1 MWGPHF
7 IFHFQC
13 MKITNTSIFLLSL
26 FILVS
31 CQENTV
37 TSNFKKLLSQNK
49 YTLVMFIAPDCPLCH
64 TLSTPFSKLN
74 EKYPN
79 IKGIGIISG
88 NYYSSM
94 EINHFATKTAFKP
107 AIFIDN
113 SYHIA
118 RQLNATVTPE
128 FYILDSKGNILYQ
141 GMMDDRIERLGSN
154 KKQWKNNYLED
165 AILSVRN
172 NLKPKIEKT
181 TPIGCSLEY

>member
-1 MWGPHF
+1 MN
-7 IFHFQC
+7 
-13 MKITNTSIFLLSL
+13 MRNTSLFLLSL

-31 CQENTV
+31 CQESTI
-37 TSNFKKLLSQNK
+37 TSNFKKLLSKHK

-74 EKYPN
+74 DKYPN
-79 IKGIGIISG
+79 IQGIGIISG

-94 EINHFATKTAFKP
+94 EINHFATESVFKP
-107 AIFIDN
+107 AIFRDN
-113 SYHIA
+113 SYQIA

-141 GMMDDRIERLGSN
+141 GMMDDRIEQLGSY
-154 KKQWKNNYLED
+154 KQKWENNYLED

-172 NLKPKIEKT
+172 NLNPKIEKT
-181 TPIGCSLEY
+181 TPIGCSLEH